1 MRDPNGP
8 IIINPFLIGAIAV
21 MAWMLDQFLPS
32 QVGVQPVYAI
42 WNFVVQIAIIAVS
55 VIISYALTPKPKPPK
70 PASLAD
76 FDAPTA
82 EEGRPIPVVFGA
94 VLLRGAN
101 VVWYGDLE
109 AEPIKKKGG
118 KK

>member
-1 MRDPNGP
+1 MQ
-8 IIINPFLIGAIAV
+8 FVYYLVV
-21 MAWMLDQFLPS
+21 MVVATLVS
-32 QVGVQPVYAI
+32 Q
-42 WNFVVQIAIIAVS
+42 
-55 VIISYALTPKPKPPK
+55 ALAPKPPEPK
-70 PASLAD
+70 PASLSD
-76 FDAPTA
+76 VDVPTA

-109 AEPIKKKGG
+109 ADPIKKRGG

>member
-1 MRDPNGP
+1 MQF
-8 IIINPFLIGAIAV
+8 IYYLVVLVVSSLISA
-21 MAWMLDQFLPS
+21 
-32 QVGVQPVYAI
+32 
-42 WNFVVQIAIIAVS
+42 
-55 VIISYALTPKPKPPK
+55 ALAPKPPAPK
-70 PASLAD
+70 PASLSD
-76 FDAPTA
+76 VDVPTA

-109 AEPIKKKGG
+109 AQPIKKKGG